1 MPNILTFS
9 YFCMIN
15 KFIMKKILS
24 VCLIACCLNL
34 PVMAKNDNIT
44 LHIVET
50 SDVHGSFFPYD
61 FINRKP
67 KAGSMAR
74 VSSYIKSLR
83 KKYGDKVILLDNGD
97 ILQGQPTNYYY
108 NFIDTT
114 ATNIAASVI
123 NYLNYDAETIGNHDV
138 EPGHAVYD
146 KWIKD
151 VKCPVL
157 GANVIDTK
165 TNKPYL
171 HPYTILHKAGLKIA
185 VIGLLTPAIPNWLS
199 KNIWSGLHFD
209 EMVSSASKWVKYVQE
224 HEHPDVIIGLFHSG
238 KEGGI
243 TTPQYEENASL
254 HIAQT
259 VPGFDLILFGHDH
272 TRHNDT
278 VINTA
283 GQSVVCLDPANNAI
297 TIAEAEI
304 QVNGK
309 EKKVTGKLV
318 DMTDEPIDNT
328 YMKHFQPEIDSVNA
342 FVNKKIGEF
351 KNTISTRESYFGSSA
366 FNDLILNLELK
377 ITNADIAFNAP
388 LEFDATIHKG
398 PLYIGDMFNLYKYE
412 NQLYVMRLTGE
423 EIRKHLEMSYDLW
436 VNTMKSPNDHVLLL
450 SDNTYGDQQ
459 RLGFK
464 NLSFNFD
471 SAAGIDYEVD
481 VTKPNGEKVHIL
493 QMSNG
498 QPFNE
503 HKWYKVAVNSY
514 RGNGGGELLTK
525 GAGIPQDSLES
536 RIIWR
541 SAKDQRYYLMKE
553 IEKEKILDPQPN
565 NNWKLIPESWV
576 KTAAT
581 RDYDILFN
589 QKHDPKEEK

>member
-1 MPNILTFS
+1 
-9 YFCMIN
+9 
-15 KFIMKKILS
+15 MKKLLS
-24 VCLIACCLNL
+24 VCLIACCLNT
-34 PVMAKNDNIT
+34 PMMAKNDTIT

-74 VSSYIKSLR
+74 VSSYVQSLR

-97 ILQGQPTNYYY
+97 ILQGQPTNYFY

-114 ATNIAASVI
+114 ATNIAASII
-123 NYLNYDAETIGNHDV
+123 NYLHYDAETIGNHDV

-157 GANVIDTK
+157 GANVLDTK
-165 TNKPYL
+165 THHPYLKPYA
-171 HPYTILHKAGLKIA
+171 ILNKAGLKIA

-199 KNIWSGLHFD
+199 KDIWSGLQFE
-209 EMVSSASKWVKYVQE
+209 EMTSSAAKWVKYVQQQ
-224 HEHPDVIIGLFHSG
+224 EHPDVIIGLFHSG
-238 KEGGI
+238 KKGGI

-272 TRHNDT
+272 TRYNDT
-278 VINTA
+278 VVNA
-283 GQSVVCLDPANNAI
+283 EGKSVVCLDPANNAI
-297 TIAEAEI
+297 TVAEAEI

-309 EKKVTGKLV
+309 KKQVTGKLV
-318 DMTDEPIDNT
+318 DLTEEPVDQT
-328 YMKHFQPEIDSVNA
+328 YMEHFKPEIDSINT
-342 FVNKKIGEF
+342 FVSQKIGEF
-351 KNTISTRESYFGSSA
+351 KNTISTRACYFGNSA

-377 ITNADIAFNAP
+377 ITGADIAFNAP
-388 LEFDATIHKG
+388 LQMDATIKKG
-398 PLYIGDMFNLYKYE
+398 ALYMGDMFNLYKYE

-436 VNTMKSPNDHVLLL
+436 VNTMKSPDDHVLLL
-450 SDNTYGDQQ
+450 SDKTFGDQQ

-493 QMSNG
+493 KMSNG
-498 QPFNE
+498 QPFDR

-553 IEKEKILDPQPN
+553 IEKEKTLDPKPN
-565 NNWKLIPESWV
+565 HNWRLVPESWV
-576 KTAAT
+576 KPAAA
-581 RDYDILFN
+581 RDYNILFN
-589 QKHDPKEEK
+589 QKHDPKDEK